1 MKTKVSFN
9 PGLGKRKEKKKD
21 YGHFIDL
28 IALVLLL
35 GQNIHKKDPQMVLT
49 VTNIA
54 F

>member
-1 MKTKVSFN
+1 MGTKVSQ
-9 PGLGKRKEKKKD
+9 GLQPWVEKKKN

-28 IALVLLL
+28 IALVFLL

>member
-1 MKTKVSFN
+1 METKVSFN
-9 PGLGKRKEKKKD
+9 PGLKKKKD